1 MTEKVK
7 NISRNKRTLRHK
19 QEKLDFVVSINIV
32 ETLPLPLYKGGGWV
46 FKIFPKKRAQI
57 FPINSHKKGRHL
69 LGLKSSKNTFRQE
82 YPAVLLPYWS
92 S

>member
-7 NISRNKRTLRHK
+7 NISQNKRTLRHK

-57 FPINSHKKGRHL
+57 FPINSHKKGGIGKTGEGGS
-69 LGLKSSKNTFRQE
+69 GLF
-82 YPAVLLPYWS
+82 
-92 S
+92 